1 MTDQTATRAPP
12 GSFKGL
18 RPNMGEKSALGLDIV
33 APYNRSSRSS
43 AISRQLYLPV
53 PECLV
58 CCNSPAAEF
67 LAES

>member
-1 MTDQTATRAPP
+1 
-12 GSFKGL
+12 
-18 RPNMGEKSALGLDIV
+18 MGEKSALGFDIV
-33 APYNRSSRSS
+33 APYSRGGQRS

-58 CCNSPAAEF
+58 CCNSPATNF

>member
-1 MTDQTATRAPP
+1 
-12 GSFKGL
+12 
-18 RPNMGEKSALGLDIV
+18 MGEKSALGFDIV
-33 APYNRSSRSS
+33 APYSRGGQRS

-58 CCNSPAAEF
+58 CCNSPAANF

>member
-1 MTDQTATRAPP
+1 MTGQTATRAPP

-18 RPNMGEKSALGLDIV
+18 RSNMGEKSALGLDIV
-33 APYNRSSRSS
+33 APYSRGGQRS
-43 AISRQLYLPV
+43 AIGRQLYLPV

-58 CCNSPAAEF
+58 CCNSPAANF